1 MDQPGFFSKGP
12 REGSIDLIPTVIVVT
27 GQMESISQGLPV
39 VDEPGKRDGKL
50 LCCSDGPQAGAV
62 LRYNDRFVP
71 EYAVCGKVIFRNGRG
86 KYDPTG
92 VTGTGRFCASST
104 ASLTSLPMVCSPMS
118 AICPGGGSGLGVI
131 T

>member
-12 REGSIDLIPTVIVVT
+12 TEGSMDPIPTVIVVT

-50 LCCSDGPQAGAV
+50 LFCSDGPQADAV

-92 VTGTGRFCASST
+92 VTGTDRFCASST

-118 AICPGGGSGLGVI
+118 AVCPGGGSGLSI